1 MLVDDVVNKLI
12 AKNYHI
18 ACAESCTG
26 GLVAASLVAVP
37 GVSSVLDLSLV
48 TYANEAKERLLG
60 VEEADIKKYGVVSE
74 VVAKAMAKGVANLA
88 MAEVGLATS
97 GIAGPTGGSLKKPV
111 GMVCFAIFIQGKIY
125 TYTKYFGNIGR
136 NLVREKATEFIL
148 AELNK
153 HLDS

>member
-48 TYANEAKERLLG
+48 TYANEAKERFLG

-74 VVAKAMAKGVANLA
+74 VVAKAMAKGVASLA
-88 MAEVGLATS
+88 KAEVGLATS

-111 GMVCFAIFIQGKIY
+111 GMVCFAIFIRCFQ
-125 TYTKYFGNIGR
+125 F
-136 NLVREKATEFIL
+136 VRQRYVI
-148 AELNK
+148 
-153 HLDS
+153 